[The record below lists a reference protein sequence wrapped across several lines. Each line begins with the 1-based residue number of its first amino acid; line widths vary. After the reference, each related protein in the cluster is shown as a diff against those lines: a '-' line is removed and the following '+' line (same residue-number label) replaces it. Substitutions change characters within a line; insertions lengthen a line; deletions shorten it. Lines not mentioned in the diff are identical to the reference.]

1 MTGERDTEECP
12 RLGTRPRTRADGGD
26 PDAPGSLR
34 GPPPEERPRPR
45 GSRSDQGIRIEAGT
59 PAEHPPRRAVL
70 SAAVDHEPGVLSEVS
85 GLFSRRQFNIESLTV
100 GPTADEDY
108 ARITVVVEEP
118 DPGIEQVKKQLRT
131 LVAVHEVNE
140 LEESA
145 IEREMA
151 LIEVEAD
158 SPQAV
163 RTAVETYDGDVVDA
177 TPETI
182 TVEVTGWTDRVDD
195 AIETFAD
202 FGIRE
207 IARTGATALSRGE
220 TPTTEWPRTAP
231 NRDGTDRAATKAD
244 ERAPTPTDDD

>member
-1 MTGERDTEECP
+1 MSGDDELP

-34 GPPPEERPRPR
+34 GPGPEDRPRPR
-45 GSRSDQGIRIEAGT
+45 GRRSDQGIRIEAGSA
-59 PAEHPPRRAVL
+59 AEHPPRRAVL

-151 LIEVEAD
+151 LIEVDAED
-158 SPQAV
+158 PGAV

-195 AIETFAD
+195 AIDTFGD

-220 TPTTEWPRTAP
+220 TPTTEWPPKGGERTEPGQETAGT
-231 NRDGTDRAATKAD
+231 NDGAT
-244 ERAPTPTDDD
+244 TPTNDD